1 MNPAEYIQEVYTKRG
16 SVKEL
21 DKADE
26 GWVSIYLNK
35 ILIHDPKNAQI
46 MSKIIDY
53 HLYMK
58 PQEYF
63 YLLCLA
69 IPKDLC
75 YNKFYPKKKV
85 KDEEEDILIT
95 KIREVLG
102 WSQREYQLQKNIIE
116 RVVLNERNY
125 WISQFGITEK

>member
-1 MNPAEYIQEVYTKRG
+1 MSPNSYIEEIYTKRG

-35 ILIHDPKNAQI
+35 VLIHDPKNAQI

-63 YLLCLA
+63 YLLCLV

-85 KDEEEDILIT
+85 KDGEEDVLIT

-102 WSQREYQLQKNIIE
+102 WSQREYQLQKNVIE
-116 RVVLNERNY
+116 RVVLNDRTKWCQE
-125 WISQFGITEK
+125 FGI

>member
-35 ILIHDPKNAQI
+35 VLIHDVKNAQI

-102 WSQREYQLQKNIIE
+102 WSQREYQLHKNIIE
-116 RVVLNERNY
+116 RVVLNDRPKLCKE
-125 WISQFGITEK
+125 FGI

>member
-1 MNPAEYIQEVYTKRG
+1 MSPNSYIEEIYTKRG

-35 ILIHDPKNAQI
+35 VLIHDPKNAQI

-63 YLLCLA
+63 YLLCLV

-102 WSQREYQLQKNIIE
+102 WSQREYQLPKNIIE
-116 RVVLNERNY
+116 RVVLNESDR
-125 WISQFGITEK
+125 WSQEFGI

>member
-35 ILIHDPKNAQI
+35 VLIHDPKNAQI

-63 YLLCLA
+63 YLLCLV

-102 WSQREYQLQKNIIE
+102 WSQREYQLHKNIIE
-116 RVVLNERNY
+116 RVVLNESDR
-125 WISQFGITEK
+125 WSQEFGI

>member
-1 MNPAEYIQEVYTKRG
+1 MNPNSYIEEVYTKRG
-16 SVKEL
+16 SIKEL

-35 ILIHDPKNAQI
+35 VLIHDPKNAQI
-46 MSKIIDY
+46 MSKLIDY

-85 KDEEEDILIT
+85 KDEEEDVLIT

-102 WSQREYQLQKNIIE
+102 WSQREYESHKQLVEKEI
-116 RVVLNERNY
+116 LADRNY
-125 WISQFGITEK
+125 WEKEFGL